1 MGLAVRALCL
11 VLLLATTSAHAQ
23 SRDQARRL
31 FDRGAAAMN
40 DGRFG
45 EARDLFRRSLS
56 LFPNA
61 GTAFNLAVALER
73 TGELVEAVG
82 VFDALREEAFGALQ
96 RAQLS
101 EVERLRA
108 SADAGVGVLE
118 LTIPDAIDGLEVR
131 VDGEVYDL
139 GPIRLD
145 PGTHVVLATAPRHEP
160 HEQRIEMERGGRQAL
175 SLSLE
180 LAREAT
186 VGTLIV
192 QADDPDDRV
201 EIVGIDSGTGRL
213 ERELEPGRYEV
224 VVRDG
229 RRERR
234 SQVEV
239 VAGNRMHVR
248 LGIERASRP
257 WLWVGLGALLL
268 GAAAAATAVAVTR
281 DDVAPPINDDVYG
294 TIQTLRSQLFT
305 REQLAP
311 ARPGP

>member
-1 MGLAVRALCL
+1 MGLAMRALFV
-11 VLLLATTSAHAQ
+11 VLLLVSTSVHAQ

-31 FDRGAAAMN
+31 FDRGTEAMN
-40 DGRFG
+40 EGRFG

-56 LFPNA
+56 LFPNS

-82 VFDALREEAFGALQ
+82 VFDALREEAFGPLQ
-96 RAQLS
+96 RAQLG

-108 SADAGVGVLE
+108 SADEGVGVLT
-118 LTIPDAIDGLEVR
+118 LTLPEAIEGIEVR
-131 VDGEVYDL
+131 VDGEVYEL

-145 PGTHVVLATAPRHEP
+145 PGTHVVLATAPLHEP
-160 HEQRIEMERGGRQAL
+160 HEQRIEIERGGRRAI

-192 QADDPDDRV
+192 QAENADDTV
-201 EIVGIDSGTGRL
+201 EIVGVDTGIGRL

-234 SQVEV
+234 SHVEV
-239 VAGNRMHVR
+239 VGGNRMHVR
-248 LGIERASRP
+248 LGIERGARP

-268 GAAAAATAVAVTR
+268 GAAAATAIAVTR
-281 DDVAPPINDDVYG
+281 DDVAPPVNDDVYG
-294 TIQTLRSQLFT
+294 TIQTLSVR
-305 REQLAP
+305 
-311 ARPGP
+311 

>member
-1 MGLAVRALCL
+1 MLATLAMLA
-11 VLLLATTSAHAQ
+11 LLATWSPTAQAQ

-31 FDRGAAAMN
+31 FDGGTSAMN
-40 DGRFG
+40 EGRFA

-96 RAQLS
+96 RAQLA

-108 SADAGVGVLE
+108 EADQGVAVLTLTSPSAIEGMNVR
-118 LTIPDAIDGLEVR
+118 IDGELHE
-131 VDGEVYDL
+131 L
-139 GPIRLD
+139 GSVRLD

-160 HEQRIEMERGGRQAL
+160 HEQRLELSRGERRDI
-175 SLSLE
+175 SLALE

-192 QADDPDDRV
+192 QADDPDHGV
-201 EIVGIDSGTGRL
+201 EIVGVARDLGRL
-213 ERELEPGRYEV
+213 ERELEPGSYEV

-234 SQVEV
+234 SHVEV
-239 VAGNRMHVR
+239 VAGDRMHVR
-248 LGIERASRP
+248 LGIERGSRP
-257 WLWVGLGALLL
+257 WLWVGLGALVL
-268 GAAAAATAVAVTR
+268 GAAAAATAIAITR
-281 DDVAPPINDDVYG
+281 EDVAPPIRDDVYG
-294 TIQTLRSQLFT
+294 TIQTLRLN
-305 REQLAP
+305 
-311 ARPGP
+311 AR